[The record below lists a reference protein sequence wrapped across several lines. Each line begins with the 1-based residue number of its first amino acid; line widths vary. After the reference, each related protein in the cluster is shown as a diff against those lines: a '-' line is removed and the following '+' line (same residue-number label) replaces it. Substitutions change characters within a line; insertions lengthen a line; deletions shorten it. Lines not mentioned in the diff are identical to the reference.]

1 MKSRHVSR
9 LFALALAVSLPAWSS
24 GDLPR
29 PEVTPYPPWSSGDLP
44 PPEVTPHP
52 PTPDQELTLVAYAS
66 SGGKLDCDLH
76 FPVETL
82 LSRSGNTFTLEYAV
96 RTRSADSPMVPC
108 VLVPMPVR
116 LTASL
121 GTLPAGDYEVV
132 VSGTTL
138 GNVNPDQHLAF
149 TVAANA
155 PGGTLPAPEVTPPNP
170 TTADEV
176 QLRITDGAATNGCNL
191 SMPEPVSVRRN
202 GRVIHIEYAFISID
216 ESEAPPGTICF
227 SAHFPAYFRAEL
239 GRLPAGDYE
248 VTINGSLDGTPR
260 ATQQV
265 IFAVTGTGDVSYI
278 PANRPL
284 ALALMLLVLGG
295 VAVWRLRAR

>member
-24 GDLPR
+24 GDLP
-29 PEVTPYPPWSSGDLP
+29 

-52 PTPDQELTLVAYAS
+52 HMPDQELTLVAYAS
-66 SGGKLDCDLH
+66 NGGNLDCDLH
-76 FPVETL
+76 FPVETS

-96 RTRSADSPMVPC
+96 RARGVGSPMVPC

-132 VSGTTL
+132 VSGTSL
-138 GNVNPDQHLAF
+138 GHANPDQHLAF
-149 TVAANA
+149 TVGANA
-155 PGGTLPAPEVTPPNP
+155 SSGTLRSPEVTPANP

-176 QLRITDGAATNGCNL
+176 QLLITDGAATNGCNL
-191 SMPEPVSVRRN
+191 SMPEPVSVLRN
-202 GRVIHIEYAFISID
+202 GRAISIEYAFISIE
-216 ESEAPPGTICF
+216 ESEVPPGTICF
-227 SAHFPAYFRAEL
+227 SAHFPAYLWAEL
-239 GRLPAGDYE
+239 GRLPAGTYE
-248 VTINGSLDGTPR
+248 VTVNGSLDGTSREP
-260 ATQQV
+260 QQV